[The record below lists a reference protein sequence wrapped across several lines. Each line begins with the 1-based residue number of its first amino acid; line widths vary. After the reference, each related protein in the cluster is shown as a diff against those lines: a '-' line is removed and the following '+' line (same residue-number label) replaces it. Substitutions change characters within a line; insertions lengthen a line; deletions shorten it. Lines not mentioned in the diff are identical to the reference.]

1 VILHRA
7 GRRGIWPTFPW
18 VLAIVCGP
26 IYGVLSL
33 LIAHKGYLPGDI
45 PLGLLASWASG
56 AYISICLSLVIFAII
71 GIAPKPES

>member
-1 VILHRA
+1 MILHRA

-18 VLAIVCGP
+18 VLAVACGP
-26 IYGVLSL
+26 VYGVLSL
-33 LIAHKGYLPGDI
+33 LIANNGFLSPNI

-71 GIAPKPES
+71 GIAPKSQA